1 MHVDLGKNYFEL
13 FGLPVTFEIDTADL
27 AARYRDLQRRFHP
40 DRYASA
46 PDQERR
52 LSMQMTALI
61 NEAFHTLKDPVARGR
76 YLLGV
81 QGISTDE
88 ETDSVMDPAFLME
101 QMELRESM
109 DEARNAPD
117 RVVRLGR
124 LAQGVEK
131 RQDTQTQA
139 LHACFADGSA
149 QAQQRARAIIR
160 EMQFLR
166 KVLAEIENLELAD
179 R

>member
-13 FGLPVTFEIDTADL
+13 FGLPVTFEVDNTDL

-61 NEAFHTLKDPVARGR
+61 NEAYHTLRDPVARGR

-81 QGISTDE
+81 QGITTDE
-88 ETDSVMDPAFLME
+88 ETDTVMDPVFLME

-109 DEARNAPD
+109 EEACDAPD
-117 RVVRLGR
+117 RAARLGQ
-124 LAQGVEK
+124 LAQQVER
-131 RQDTQTQA
+131 RQDAQTQT
-139 LHACFADGSA
+139 LRECLADGA
-149 QAQQRARAIIR
+149 PQAQTRARAIIR

-166 KVLAEIENLELAD
+166 KVLGEIEDLEQSD
-179 R
+179 G

>member
-1 MHVDLGKNYFEL
+1 MHVDLGKDYFEL
-13 FGLPVTFEIDTADL
+13 FGLPVTFEIDNTDL

-61 NEAFHTLKDPVARGR
+61 NEAYHTLKDPVARGR

-81 QGISTDE
+81 QGITTDE
-88 ETDSVMDPAFLME
+88 ETDTVMDPAFLME

-109 DEARNAPD
+109 EEALGAPD
-117 RVVRLGR
+117 RAARLGQ
-124 LAQGVEK
+124 LAQQVEK
-131 RQDTQTQA
+131 RQDAQTQI
-139 LHACFADGSA
+139 LRTCLADGTP
-149 QAQQRARAIIR
+149 QAHTRARAIIR

-166 KVLAEIENLELAD
+166 RVQGEIDDLEQPD
-179 R
+179 G